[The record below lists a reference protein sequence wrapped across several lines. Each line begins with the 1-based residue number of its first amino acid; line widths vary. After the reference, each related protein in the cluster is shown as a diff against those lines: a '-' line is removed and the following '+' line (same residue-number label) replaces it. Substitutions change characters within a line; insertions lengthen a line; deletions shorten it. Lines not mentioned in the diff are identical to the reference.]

1 MHPLTLLTPSKR
13 NFNDILRDSFTFVFD
28 IHDFLLLFV
37 AVEYR
42 SAVENRFSPM
52 KNCLM
57 SFYIERAR
65 GKEEGESYQN

>member
-1 MHPLTLLTPSKR
+1 
-13 NFNDILRDSFTFVFD
+13 LRDSFTFVFN

-42 SAVENRFSPM
+42 STVENRFSPM

-57 SFYIERAR
+57 SFDIERAWASPQKAKVIR
-65 GKEEGESYQN
+65 IDVL